1 MASHAQPGSYNS
13 IVWPL
18 RKVASKPS
26 TRPVG
31 LAGTSEHMDISQNGD
46 ITYCS
51 CLTAVM
57 FIEGWKMNYD
67 HI

>member
-1 MASHAQPGSYNS
+1 MASRAQPGSYNS

-31 LAGTSEHMDISQNGD
+31 LAGTSEHMDISKNGD
-46 ITYCS
+46 ITY
-51 CLTAVM
+51 
-57 FIEGWKMNYD
+57 
-67 HI
+67 